1 MTDQLPI
8 ITSEK
13 NISTAKTASTTLLG
27 RGLAAIKSQR
37 LQLNLVAIPDE
48 IYRQARDIF
57 NRITG
62 YGDQVCVAGDSWSD
76 EELAELYDC
85 FDKLNRLVNIDY
97 GKAFFLLWNLYRG
110 GAKAHRNE
118 ILAETFGQKAF
129 DWCFDNQFENDPEI
143 WNDLGALYRL
153 GIGCEVDE
161 KLAMY
166 WFRQSADVGNAE
178 GMFNVS
184 GMYEFGVGV
193 EEDLETAHY
202 WQVMAAEAG
211 HAYAQHGLAFQY
223 HHGLNEQ
230 YEQDE
235 ELAFYWY
242 LRSAVGGYE
251 GATYGLHELRYYGF
265 GFELKDDFSFEWFRR
280 KAECGYVFAQLFLAD
295 AYKHGLDVDQDYYE
309 AAKWLKLAAEQDD
322 PYAQWKYGLLQWIE
336 DSDEASYWLRKA
348 AKTGNAEAQYDLAW
362 LITETRE
369 IEEGE
374 IYYWLECATFQKYE
388 PATFICENYFI
399 IEHWNYR
406 HKSEVF
412 GLAYSWCRRRR
423 GILIHDEDCESLIK
437 FIDEKFNS
445 DFFKKN
451 KWIDEIKQR
460 DYTHQEFYFL
470 TSAAKLGNVEAIN
483 RLSELEIE
491 F

>member
-8 ITSEK
+8 ISSEK
-13 NISTAKTASTTLLG
+13 NISTIKSSSTTLLG
-27 RGLAAIKSQR
+27 RGLAAIKSQS
-37 LQLNLVAIPDE
+37 LQLNLVEIPDE

-62 YGDQVCVAGDSWSD
+62 YGDQVCVAGDSWND

-85 FDKLNRLVNIDY
+85 LDKLNRLVNIDY

-143 WNDLGALYRL
+143 WNDLGTLYRL

-161 KLAMY
+161 ELAMY

-211 HAYAQHGLAFQY
+211 HAYAQYGLACQY
-223 HHGLNEQ
+223 HHGGL
-230 YEQDE
+230 YEQDDE
-235 ELAFYWY
+235 FAFYWY
-242 LRSAVGGYE
+242 LQAAVNGYDRAKHGVQE
-251 GATYGLHELRYYGF
+251 LSCYRFRLPKDNGAAL
-265 GFELKDDFSFEWFRR
+265 SWFR
-280 KAECGYVFAQLFLAD
+280 KQGYGENVWAQLFLAN
-295 AYKHGLDVDQDYYE
+295 AYYCGLGIECDKAVAMDWYFRAANLGSVEAQNRIGEIFELGNDVVDQDYDEAVDWFRMGAEQGFSDAQVNLGWMFEVGNGVSQDSNE
-309 AAKWLKLAAEQDD
+309 AAFWYRQAAEQ
-322 PYAQWKYGLLQWIE
+322 
-336 DSDEASYWLRKA
+336 
-348 AKTGNAEAQYDLAW
+348 GNAEAKCMLGALYQDGPDFEQDLSLALFW
-362 LITETRE
+362 FSEAANQGEAYAQFNLGEMYELGKGVDQSKETAISWYLKSAQNGHDRS
-369 IEEGE
+369 
-374 IYYWLECATFQKYE
+374 QK
-388 PATFICENYFI
+388 
-399 IEHWNYR
+399 
-406 HKSEVF
+406 
-412 GLAYSWCRRRR
+412 
-423 GILIHDEDCESLIK
+423 
-437 FIDEKFNS
+437 
-445 DFFKKN
+445 
-451 KWIDEIKQR
+451 
-460 DYTHQEFYFL
+460 
-470 TSAAKLGNVEAIN
+470 
-483 RLSELEIE
+483 RLSELGIT